1 MIDKKVVILMILT
14 AVLFAG
20 VPFVTGALFGESG
33 VPLLE
38 QARDYISAGSGAE
51 FAAHFSAITGLS
63 YWLLSGCCD
72 FFYEFD
78 EEGLWDFFYYL
89 FHDGPGRYRFE
100 RDVPGTFSI

>member
-1 MIDKKVVILMILT
+1 MMIDIKVVILMILT

-38 QARDYISAGSGAE
+38 QARDYISAGNGAE
-51 FAAHFSAITGLS
+51 FAAHFSAFPGLS

-78 EEGLWDFFYYL
+78 EEGRWDFF
-89 FHDGPGRYRFE
+89 
-100 RDVPGTFSI
+100 